1 MPWKE
6 CDAVS
11 ERMMFVSRLLN
22 DERMSDLC
30 REFNISR
37 KTGYKI
43 FERYRREGIEG
54 LKDQCRA
61 AKIRPNETSSG
72 IQELLLDLKDEHP
85 TWGAPKLKAYLE
97 NKYPTIKFPACST
110 IHVLLAKHDLVKKRK
125 RRTTYKA
132 AGTALRDV
140 QSSNELWCTDFKGQF
155 KMQNGKYCYPL
166 TVTDQFSRYLLGCE
180 GIEAINQFESIRIFE
195 GIFREF
201 GLPTAIRSDN
211 GIPFGARS
219 FFGISKLSVFWLRQD
234 IKLER
239 IEPGCPEQNGRHE
252 RMHRTLKDETTKPS
266 ATNLLTQQD
275 KFEAFKE
282 IFNKERPHQSLQ
294 NKTPASLY
302 QKSTRSYQSLK
313 EELTYPEMHQT
324 CRVGAGGSIRLPNQ
338 KLLYVGEVF
347 TGENVGIAAIDED
360 VWRVNFMT
368 YELGYFNL
376 NDHKLEIV
384 SNPFLNSR
392 PNLDSKV

>member
-30 REFNISR
+30 REFGISR

-43 FERYRREGIEG
+43 FERYKREGIEG

-61 AKIRPNETSSG
+61 AKSRPNETPVG
-72 IQELLLDLKDEHP
+72 VQKMILDLKDEHQ
-85 TWGAPKLKAYLE
+85 TWGAPKIKAHLE
-97 NKYPTIKFPACST
+97 NKHPTKKFPACST
-110 IHVLLAKHDLVKKRK
+110 IHVLLTKHDLVRKRK
-125 RRTTYKA
+125 RRTTYKSR
-132 AGTALRDV
+132 GTDLCDA

-155 KMQNGKYCYPL
+155 RMQNGKYCYPL
-166 TVTDQFSRYLLGCE
+166 TITDQYSRYLLGCE
-180 GIEAINQFESIRIFE
+180 GMEAINQFESIRIFE
-195 GIFREF
+195 EVFSEY
-201 GLPTAIRSDN
+201 GLPVAIRSDN
-211 GIPFGARS
+211 GVPFGSRS
-219 FFGISKLSVFWLRQD
+219 FFGISKLSVFWLKQG

-239 IEPGCPEQNGRHE
+239 IKPGCPEQNGRHE

-275 KFEAFKE
+275 KFESFKN
-282 IFNKERPHQSLQ
+282 IYNNERPHQALEM
-294 NKTPASLY
+294 KTPASLY
-302 QKSTRSYQSLK
+302 KKSSLFYQSIQD
-313 EELTYPEMHQT
+313 ELCYPTMHQT

-338 KLLYVGEVF
+338 KLLYLGEVF
-347 TGENVGIAAIDED
+347 TNENVGIATVDED
-360 VWRVNFMT
+360 VWRVNFMH

-384 SNPFLNSR
+384 NNPFLSSGQK
-392 PNLDSKV
+392 LDKEV